1 MTDGMTPVVAGA
13 NDTPDIPRTDPEP
26 CARIPEML
34 LVSDLSDRAIR
45 LYGLLAH
52 YYDGPG
58 TRLAQRL
65 FEFRMVLRADL
76 LAVDTAMCELRNA
89 GWLVV
94 TRISRGGSSY
104 TLYADADPKRS
115 AQ

>member
-1 MTDGMTPVVAGA
+1 MSEGMTPVVAGA
-13 NDTPDIPRTDPEP
+13 NDTPDIPRTDPGP

-45 LYGLLAH
+45 LYGLLA
-52 YYDGPG
+52 YDYDGPG

-65 FEFRMVLRADL
+65 VEFRMVLRVNSL
-76 LAVDTAMCELRNA
+76 VLDTAMCELRNA

-94 TRISRGGSSY
+94 TRASGAGSSY
-104 TLYADADPKRS
+104 TIYADADPKR
-115 AQ
+115 ATQ

>member
-1 MTDGMTPVVAGA
+1 MSDGMTPVVAGA
-13 NDTPDIPRTDPEP
+13 NDTPNIPRTDPGP

-45 LYGLLAH
+45 LYGLLAC

-58 TRLAQRL
+58 TQLAPLLRDL
-65 FEFRMVLRADL
+65 RTVLR
-76 LAVDTAMCELRNA
+76 VDRLTLETTMHELREA

-94 TRISRGGSSY
+94 TRISRGGSIY
-104 TLYADADPKRS
+104 TLYADADPTRAK
-115 AQ
+115 Q